1 MKVRK
6 KENEFLLRKLLFYIL
21 IYKFSIEIVYIF
33 LISPV
38 YSYMNLEL
46 NMNISKFLLSS
57 IYVFII
63 VFNSPKNKIT
73 PSTYFFLTM
82 EFFIIIPTLS
92 YYWLNDMSST
102 YTFFLAISSLV
113 VTLVLKVKLKP
124 FTIKNRAAII
134 TLKGIFVLYVLST
147 VYIILSRGGVDLRAL
162 NFDSVYELRSEY
174 NLIGFMG
181 YLANWSAKVFCPFY
195 LGYFYLQKN
204 YKGVVFVSILQVLMY
219 LSFGNKAFLFSL
231 GIIFLNLLYVKRG
244 KYIKEMS
251 LTMSGLNLLALV
263 LSSFNI
269 TDTLQRAVPYRLVFI
284 PAQIQYYYYEFFAD
298 NRKLL
303 FADNIFGRIF
313 SIENPFGKN
322 ISFIIGDLFYR
333 TGAGINANT
342 GIFADA
348 YANGGFFLMIFISI
362 VFGILLAIVDAS
374 TTRIPIY
381 MVVGALSYI
390 MFVIND
396 APLLTTLITG
406 GMFIMIIMLIIL
418 NSSLNFDK
426 RNLKFENISVN
437 ENLI

>member
-1 MKVRK
+1 
-6 KENEFLLRKLLFYIL
+6 
-21 IYKFSIEIVYIF
+21 
-33 LISPV
+33 
-38 YSYMNLEL
+38 MNLDL
-46 NMNISKFLLSS
+46 NINISKFILSN
-57 IYVFII
+57 IYAFII
-63 VFNSPKNKIT
+63 VLNSPKNKIA
-73 PSTYFFLTM
+73 PSTYFFLIM
-82 EFFIIIPTLS
+82 QFFIITPMLS

-102 YTFFLAISSLV
+102 YTLFLVISSLV
-113 VTLVLKVKLKP
+113 VTLVSKIKLKP

-134 TLKGIFVLYVLST
+134 TLRGIFIVYVLST
-147 VYIILSRGGVDLRAL
+147 VYIIFSRGGVDIRAL
-162 NFDSVYELRSEY
+162 DFDSVYELRSEY
-174 NLIGFMG
+174 NLVGFMG

-204 YKGVVFVSILQVLMY
+204 YKGVILVSTLQVLMY
-219 LSFGNKAFLFSL
+219 LSFGNKAFLLSL
-231 GIIFLNLLYVKRG
+231 GIIILNLIYVKRG

-251 LTMSGLNLLALV
+251 LTMSGLNLLSLAF
-263 LSSFNI
+263 STFNI
-269 TDTLQRAVPYRLVFI
+269 TDALQRAVPYRLVFI
-284 PAQIQYYYYEFFAD
+284 PAQIQYYYYEFFSD
-298 NRKLL
+298 KSKLL
-303 FADNIFGRIF
+303 FADNILGRIF

-348 YANGGFFLMIFISI
+348 YANGGFFLMILVSI
-362 VFGILLAIVDAS
+362 IFGGLLAVLDAS

-418 NSSLNFDK
+418 NSSLMFDK
-426 RNLKFENISVN
+426 RNLKLENISIN